1 MCAFLSALNKLLFL
15 KEPISHVDSDYYIVA
30 FGAGCIITS
39 FIVMLVE
46 YANQY
51 IRGSSLFALDYEGR
65 SFIWILCSWATAAFA
80 TGVFGLS
87 LDVLQPTIQGCIG
100 VAVSWPLLLSVLTGL
115 RSAPS
120 PGGDA
125 DEEPEGDIEG
135 ENA

>member
-1 MCAFLSALNKLLFL
+1 MCAFLFALNKLLFL
-15 KEPISHVDSDYYIVA
+15 KEPISKLDSDYYVVA
-30 FGAGCIITS
+30 FGIGCIVAS
-39 FIVMLVE
+39 FIVMAVE

-65 SFIWILCSWATAAFA
+65 SQFMILCSWAIAAFA

-87 LDVLQPTIQGCIG
+87 LDVLQPTVQGCIG

-125 DEEPEGDIEG
+125 DEEPEGDVDG
-135 ENA
+135 ANA